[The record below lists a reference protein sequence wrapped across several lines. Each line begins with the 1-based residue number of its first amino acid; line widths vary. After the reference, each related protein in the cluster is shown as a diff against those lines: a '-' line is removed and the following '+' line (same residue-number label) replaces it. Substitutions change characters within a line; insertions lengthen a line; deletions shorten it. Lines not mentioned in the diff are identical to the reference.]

1 MEFAKIQSIFTNSDM
16 GFLLQNIAMALKELF
31 SNKLR
36 TFLSLLGVT
45 IGVFCIISVLTVF
58 SSLQSNIQNNMQTLG
73 SNVLY
78 LGKFAWIPEE
88 KGEYQWWKYKARPVC
103 NLKELKLIEKNVS
116 TASYA
121 ALNYSDEQQNISFGS
136 TQAEGV
142 GLFAVTYHFNKLQ
155 PIDIA
160 NGRYF
165 TMGEMQSGRSNGII
179 LGADVATQLFGERID
194 PISKMVDVGD
204 RKFLVIG
211 VLKKQG
217 KTMTGFDFDGGG
229 IISYS
234 FHNSYK
240 NMDGQMG
247 NGFVDPML
255 MVKTKTNASMTEMK
269 DEIRSVLRAHRKLRP
284 RDADSFA
291 FNQLDSI
298 TNSINAIFAN
308 FNIFG
313 WIIGLFSLI
322 VGSFG
327 IANIMFVSVKERTRL
342 IGIKKAIGAKSFSIM
357 LEFLIESILLCIM
370 GGLIGIGLVMV
381 LGQILEGPL
390 GFPVRLS
397 FNHFVLG
404 VSISVIVGILSGFI
418 PARRASGL
426 DPVVAIRS

>member
-16 GFLLQNIAMALKELF
+16 GFLLQNVAMALEELF

-58 SSLQSNIQNNMQTLG
+58 SSLQNNIQNNMQTLG

-78 LGKFAWIPEE
+78 IGKFAWIPED

-103 NLKELKLIEKNVS
+103 NLNELKLIEKNIS

-121 ALNYSDEQQNISFGS
+121 ALNYSDEQQNIAFGS

-155 PIDIA
+155 PIDIE

-179 LGADVATQLFGERID
+179 LGADVASQLFGERID
-194 PISKMVDVGD
+194 PISKMVDVGG
-204 RKFLVIG
+204 RKFSVIG

-229 IISYS
+229 IISYT
-234 FHNSYK
+234 FLNSYK
-240 NMDGQMG
+240 NIDGQMG
-247 NGFVDPML
+247 NGFVDPVL
-255 MVKTKTNASMTEMK
+255 MVKTKNNSSMIELK
-269 DEIRSVLRAHRKLRP
+269 DEIRSVLRANRKLRP
-284 RDADSFA
+284 RDVDNFA

-298 TNSINAIFAN
+298 TNSINDIFAN

-357 LEFLIESILLCIM
+357 LEFLIESILLCMM

-397 FNHFVLG
+397 LNHFVLG

-418 PARRASGL
+418 PARRASSL